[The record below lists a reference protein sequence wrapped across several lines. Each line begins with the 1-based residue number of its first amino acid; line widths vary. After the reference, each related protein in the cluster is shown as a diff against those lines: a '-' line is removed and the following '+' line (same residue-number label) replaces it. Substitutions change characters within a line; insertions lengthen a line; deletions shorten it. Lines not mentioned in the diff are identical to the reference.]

1 MANRSKWYHR
11 LGSKEKGFYYV
22 DADGERLRNKELL
35 ERFRALVIPP
45 AWTEVRISPSPNSK
59 VQVVGYDTAG
69 RLQYLYHESFRER
82 QQKKKFGKL
91 LAFAER
97 LPFLRK
103 RAKKDLRASELSKDR
118 VLAVVIRLIDD
129 LYFRVGSEKSVE
141 MYKTFGVTTLRSKHV
156 QIKPNGEIEFDF
168 VGKHHIQHKLVI
180 KDAKLAAI
188 LTDLKALRGAKLF
201 KYVTE
206 DGKIRQITA
215 RDVNDYI
222 KSATTSEFTAKDFRT
237 WGATVKA
244 AEQLSEI
251 GRTKGER
258 SIKKNILTAIKAVAE
273 RLGNTIAV
281 ARNSYIHPAILKK
294 YEKGVTIEKFEED
307 AEKVAKKPGSEIDK
321 DEAAVIAMLKS

>member
-1 MANRSKWYHR
+1 MANRSKWYQR

-22 DADGERLRNKELL
+22 DASGKRLRDKELL

-59 VQVVGYDTAG
+59 VQVVGNDTAG

-82 QQKKKFGKL
+82 QQKKKFSKL

-103 RAKKDLRASELSKDR
+103 RARKDLRKPELSKDR

-141 MYKTFGVTTLRSKHV
+141 QYKTFGVTTLRSKH
-156 QIKPNGEIEFDF
+156 IKIFPDDEIEFDF
-168 VGKHHIQHKLVI
+168 VGKHHIQHKLRFRDPELV
-180 KDAKLAAI
+180 AI
-188 LTDLKALRGAKLF
+188 LRELKALRGSKLF
-201 KYVTE
+201 KYVTPE
-206 DGKIRQITA
+206 GKIKPITA

-222 KSATTSEFTAKDFRT
+222 KRSTASEFSAKDFRT

-244 AEQLSEI
+244 AEQLSSI
-251 GRTKGER
+251 GSTKGER
-258 SIKKNILTAIKAVAE
+258 SIKKNIIRAVKAVAE

-294 YEKGVTIEKFEED
+294 YEKGVTLEKFEED
-307 AEKVAKKPGSEIDK
+307 AEKAAKKPGSEIDK